1 MSAVVLQNLA
11 VAAILAVAALA
22 VRAMAASEQYREAW
36 SRIRKGRIA
45 MVSLAVL
52 CLYVAVGVL
61 DSVCW
66 RDAVRDEQGKVVT
79 DDAGAPVL
87 DSSALSVIDRLLTPL
102 RENREKTY
110 SAPFARVQYTKETVV
125 LPGGGKARANPELR
139 HPRAHL
145 LGTDRVG
152 NDVLF
157 LALKGCRTALVIGGL
172 TTLLVI
178 PLAVMFGLAAGY
190 FGGRVDDVIQYIY
203 TTLESI
209 PSILLISA
217 YMLITGRSL
226 FNLCV
231 IMGVTS
237 WTGLCRL
244 LRGEALKLRE
254 QDYVRAAKASGLGSA
269 RIIARHLLPN
279 VMHVVL
285 IVFILR
291 FSGLVLSEAVLT
303 YLGIGVDAGTGSWG
317 RMVDISRAELTREP
331 LVWWNLAAAFGFMF
345 GLVLPLNLFGD
356 AVRDALDPKLRT

>member
-1 MSAVVLQNLA
+1 
-11 VAAILAVAALA
+11 
-22 VRAMAASEQYREAW
+22 MA
-36 SRIRKGRIA
+36 
-45 MVSLAVL
+45 SLAIL
-52 CLYVAVGVL
+52 CLYVTAGVL
-61 DSVCW
+61 DSLSW
-66 RDAVRDEQGKVVT
+66 RDALRDESGKVVADT
-79 DDAGAPVL
+79 SGSPVL
-87 DSSALSVIDRLLTPL
+87 DSRALSVLDRVLAPL

-110 SAPFARVQYTKETVV
+110 SAPFARAQYTKETVV
-125 LPGGGKARANPELR
+125 LPDGRKVRANPELR
-139 HPRAHL
+139 HPRAHP

-178 PLAVMFGLAAGY
+178 PLAVLFGLAAGY
-190 FGGRVDDVIQYIY
+190 LGGWVDDAIQYVY
-203 TTLESI
+203 TTLESV

-231 IMGVTS
+231 IMGITS

-269 RIIARHLLPN
+269 RIMARHLLPN

-356 AVRDALDPKLRT
+356 ALRDALDPKLRS